1 MRSMEL
7 SLLQL
12 AIIALTIAV
21 VLGCGI
27 YAARSIHSAEGFSL
41 GGRSAGVPLVAG
53 SIAGTCVGG
62 GATIGTAQL
71 ASTVGL
77 SAWWFTIGVGLALII
92 MGVFYARPLRQS
104 SLETIPQY
112 LVRNYGKAG
121 GVFTSVV
128 SSLGILFSA
137 VSSCLPGIYIIA
149 AILAIPFWPA
159 AGILLVLVACYAFFG
174 GMKSAG
180 VGGILKMVVIWVS
193 MLIAGGAAGYAVLFQ
208 PEIHEVLSADTWFNL
223 FAGGMQMTMA
233 NLVSVIVGM
242 ICTQT
247 YVQAIFSA
255 TTPKTASV
263 GAFVAALISLPIGL
277 PCAMIGMY
285 MHAAHPEVPAI
296 LALPTFLLSY
306 QPVVLGSIAM
316 GGIMLSLIGSTA
328 GLSLGIGTMLSRD
341 IFCKVL
347 HVTKSA
353 SELWLTRLLVLA
365 TIVVASVIAVL
376 NEGSQ
381 VLFWS
386 YLSMALRGG
395 GIFLPLTIAVF
406 VPRAIERHWAI
417 ASMVLSTGAALTA
430 NALGVRINP
439 LFVGLAVSV
448 LLIVPGM
455 LQRRRR
461 VASIYARMKE

>member
-1 MRSMEL
+1 MEL
-7 SLLQL
+7 SPIQL
-12 AIIALTIAV
+12 IIIAATIAV

-27 YAARSIHSAEGFSL
+27 YAARSVHSAEGFSL

-71 ASTVGL
+71 ASTIGL

-92 MGVFYARPLRQS
+92 MGIFYARPLRRS

-112 LVRNYGKAG
+112 LVQNYGRAG
-121 GVFTSVV
+121 GIFTSVI

-159 AGILLVLVACYAFFG
+159 AGILLLLVSCYAFFG

-193 MLIAGGAAGYAVLFQ
+193 MLLAGGAAGYAVLFQ
-208 PEIHEVLSADTWFNL
+208 PEIHEVLPADTWFNL

-233 NLVSVIVGM
+233 NLISVIVGM
-242 ICTQT
+242 ICTQS

-255 TTPKTASV
+255 TTPKAASV

-353 SELWLTRLLVLA
+353 SQLWLTRLLVLA
-365 TIVVASVIAVL
+365 TICVAAVIAVL

-395 GIFLPLTIAVF
+395 GIFLPLTVAVF
-406 VPRAIERHWAI
+406 LPQAIERHWAV
-417 ASMVLSTGAALTA
+417 ASMVISTAAALVA
-430 NALGVRINP
+430 NFAGIRINP

-448 LLIVPGM
+448 MLVVPGM
-455 LQRRRR
+455 LRQKYGPVRALVRNRRPR
-461 VASIYARMKE
+461 A

>member
-12 AIIALTIAV
+12 VIIAATIAV

-27 YAARSIHSAEGFSL
+27 YAARSVHSAEGFSL
-41 GGRSAGVPLVAG
+41 GERSAGVPLVAG

-92 MGVFYARPLRQS
+92 MGIFYARPLRRS

-112 LVRNYGKAG
+112 LVQNYGRAG

-149 AILAIPFWPA
+149 AVLAIPFWPA
-159 AGILLVLVACYAFFG
+159 AGILLALVACYAFFG

-208 PEIHEVLSADTWFNL
+208 PEIHEVLPADTWFNL
-223 FAGGMQMTMA
+223 FAGGMQMTLA

-353 SELWLTRLLVLA
+353 TELWLTRGLVLA
-365 TIVVASVIAVL
+365 TIIVAAVIAVL

-395 GIFLPLTIAVF
+395 GIFLPLTVAVF
-406 VPRAIERHWAI
+406 LPRAIERHWAV
-417 ASMVLSTGAALTA
+417 ASMVISTCAALAA
-430 NALGVRINP
+430 NFLGVKVNP

-448 LLIVPGM
+448 VLIVPGI
-455 LQRRRR
+455 LQQRRR
-461 VASIYARMKE
+461 VAALYARMKE

>member
-1 MRSMEL
+1 MEL

-12 AIIALTIAV
+12 VIIAATIAV

-27 YAARSIHSAEGFSL
+27 YAARSVHSAEGFSL

-77 SAWWFTIGVGLALII
+77 SAWWFTIGVGLALVI
-92 MGVFYARPLRQS
+92 MGIFYARPLRRS

-112 LVRNYGKAG
+112 LVQNYGRAG

-128 SSLGILFSA
+128 FSLGILFSA

-149 AILAIPFWPA
+149 AVLAIPFWPA
-159 AGILLVLVACYAFFG
+159 AGILLALVACYAFFG

-208 PEIHEVLSADTWFNL
+208 PEIHEALPADTWFNL
-223 FAGGMQMTMA
+223 FAGGMQMTLA

-285 MHAAHPEVPAI
+285 MHAAHPEPEVPAI

-353 SELWLTRLLVLA
+353 TELWLTRGLVLA
-365 TIVVASVIAVL
+365 TIVVAAVIAVL

-395 GIFLPLTIAVF
+395 GIFLPLTVAVF
-406 VPRAIERHWAI
+406 LPRAIERHWAV
-417 ASMVLSTGAALTA
+417 ASMVISTCAALAA
-430 NALGVRINP
+430 NFLGVKVNP

-448 LLIVPGM
+448 VLIVPGI
-455 LQRRRR
+455 LQQRRR
-461 VASIYARMKE
+461 VAALYARMKE

>member
-1 MRSMEL
+1 MEL

-12 AIIALTIAV
+12 VIIAATIAV

-27 YAARSIHSAEGFSL
+27 YAARSVHSAEGFSL

-77 SAWWFTIGVGLALII
+77 SAWWFTIGVGLALVI
-92 MGVFYARPLRQS
+92 MGIFYARPLRRS

-112 LVRNYGKAG
+112 LVQNYGRAG

-149 AILAIPFWPA
+149 AVLAIPFWPA
-159 AGILLVLVACYAFFG
+159 AGILLALVACYAFFG

-208 PEIHEVLSADTWFNL
+208 PEIHEALPADTWFNL
-223 FAGGMQMTMA
+223 FAGGMQMTLA

-328 GLSLGIGTMLSRD
+328 GQAMGQAGAQAVDIPADQFHRYTPLYVMPDIWFSIHRCGSGAQSMSRG
-341 IFCKVL
+341 KP
-347 HVTKSA
+347 
-353 SELWLTRLLVLA
+353 
-365 TIVVASVIAVL
+365 
-376 NEGSQ
+376 SQ
-381 VLFWS
+381 
-386 YLSMALRGG
+386 
-395 GIFLPLTIAVF
+395 
-406 VPRAIERHWAI
+406 
-417 ASMVLSTGAALTA
+417 
-430 NALGVRINP
+430 
-439 LFVGLAVSV
+439 
-448 LLIVPGM
+448 
-455 LQRRRR
+455 
-461 VASIYARMKE
+461 

>member
-77 SAWWFTIGVGLALII
+77 SAWWLTIGVGLALII

-112 LVRNYGKAG
+112 LVRNYGRAG

-208 PEIHEVLSADTWFNL
+208 PEIHETLSADTWFNL

-255 TTPKTASV
+255 ATPKTASV

-417 ASMVLSTGAALTA
+417 ASMVLSTGAALAA

>member
-12 AIIALTIAV
+12 VIIAATIAV

-27 YAARSIHSAEGFSL
+27 YAARSVHSAEGFSL

-77 SAWWFTIGVGLALII
+77 SAWWFTIGVGLALVI
-92 MGVFYARPLRQS
+92 MGIFYARPLRRS

-112 LVRNYGKAG
+112 LVQNYGRAG
-121 GVFTSVV
+121 GVFTSGV

-149 AILAIPFWPA
+149 AVLAIPFWPA
-159 AGILLVLVACYAFFG
+159 AGILLALVTCYAFFG

-208 PEIHEVLSADTWFNL
+208 PEIHEALPADTWFNL
-223 FAGGMQMTMA
+223 FAGGMQMTLA

-347 HVTKSA
+347 HVT
-353 SELWLTRLLVLA
+353 LD
-365 TIVVASVIAVL
+365 
-376 NEGSQ
+376 
-381 VLFWS
+381 
-386 YLSMALRGG
+386 
-395 GIFLPLTIAVF
+395 
-406 VPRAIERHWAI
+406 
-417 ASMVLSTGAALTA
+417 GAA
-430 NALGVRINP
+430 
-439 LFVGLAVSV
+439 
-448 LLIVPGM
+448 
-455 LQRRRR
+455 RRRHLPAAHGRGFPAARHRAPLGRR
-461 VASIYARMKE
+461 VDGHLYLCRACREFPWRQGESAFRGPRRERRAHRAGHPAAAASRRGPVCAHEGMRAARCGAWKS

>member
-208 PEIHEVLSADTWFNL
+208 PEIHEALSADTWFNL

-417 ASMVLSTGAALTA
+417 ASMVLSTGAALAA

-455 LQRRRR
+455 LHRRRR

>member
-1 MRSMEL
+1 MEL

-12 AIIALTIAV
+12 VIIAATIAV

-27 YAARSIHSAEGFSL
+27 YAARSVHSAEGFSL

-77 SAWWFTIGVGLALII
+77 SAWWFTIGVGLALVI
-92 MGVFYARPLRQS
+92 MGIFYARPLRRS

-112 LVRNYGKAG
+112 LVQNYGRAG

-149 AILAIPFWPA
+149 AVLAIPFWPA
-159 AGILLVLVACYAFFG
+159 
-174 GMKSAG
+174 AG

-208 PEIHEVLSADTWFNL
+208 PEIHEALPADTWFNL
-223 FAGGMQMTMA
+223 FAGGMQMTLA

-341 IFCKVL
+341 IFCKAL

-353 SELWLTRLLVLA
+353 TELWLTRGLVLA
-365 TIVVASVIAVL
+365 TIVVAAVIAVL

-395 GIFLPLTIAVF
+395 GIFLPLTVAVF
-406 VPRAIERHWAI
+406 LPRAIERHWAV
-417 ASMVLSTGAALTA
+417 ASMVISTCAALAA
-430 NALGVRINP
+430 NFLGVKVNP

-448 LLIVPGM
+448 VLIVPGI
-455 LQRRRR
+455 LQQRRR
-461 VASIYARMKE
+461 VAALYARMKE